1 MIYRIG
7 EIVKVKNTDN
17 LKLGVLG
24 KVVGVEYNEELKE
37 RYYNVKLLDVN
48 QKVERYYSNALK
60 KL

>member
-7 EIVKVKNTDN
+7 EIVRVKNTDN

-48 QKVERYYSNALK
+48 QKIEKYCFDRLE

>member
-48 QKVERYYSNALK
+48 QKIERYYSNALK

>member
-24 KVVGVEYNEELKE
+24 KVVGVEYNEELTE

-48 QKVERYYSNALK
+48 QKIEKYCFDRLE

>member
-48 QKVERYYSNALK
+48 QKIEKYCFDRLE